1 MAWVLAMLHEKGENN
16 GMSSLALKEI
26 LKLSVAERVQ
36 LAEEIWD
43 SVVASPETL
52 PVTDIQKQELDLR
65 RDAHAK
71 DPASTRSWE
80 EIRDSLSPKEWRFR
94 FASDAKLKPMSS
106 PP

>member
-1 MAWVLAMLHEKGENN
+1 MSPLAV
-16 GMSSLALKEI
+16 KEI

-71 DPASTRSWE
+71 DPAPTPSWE
-80 EIRDSLSPKEWRFR
+80 EIRASLSPKE
-94 FASDAKLKPMSS
+94 
-106 PP
+106 